1 MTEKY
6 GWSTVFEIYG
16 LLNVGERRRIIVL
29 FSLMVVGMGLEMLG
43 IGLIIPAVALLLQ
56 TAPSETYP
64 PLAVV
69 VEMLGQPTQVQLIT
83 GGMLLLVGVY
93 LVKAL
98 FLGFLAWYQNDF
110 AFGVQRHISR
120 ELFATY
126 LYQPYAFHLQRN
138 SAQLI
143 RNAVNEVHKLWF
155 LILNPTLVVLGEGLV
170 LVGVTCLLFIVEPI
184 GALIVVLVLGCA
196 AWGFHLYTR
205 GRLLRLGIARQHHD
219 GQRIQELQQGLGG
232 VKEAKLLGRESGF
245 LAKYEE
251 HNAESARVEQ
261 FQATLQLLP
270 RLWIELLAV
279 TGLATLIITMLMQ
292 EQAAASIVPTLGLF
306 AAAAFRLMPSAYRVL
321 GAVQNLPYG
330 MPVIKMLREEL
341 KLTSELPANAEAS
354 VNSQVANSFKND
366 IRLVDV
372 DYMYPSSPEFALKG
386 LNISIRKGDS
396 IGFVGPSGSGK
407 STLVDIVL
415 GLLTPTSGEVQVDK
429 KNIQT
434 GLRSWQDQIGYVPQS
449 VYLTDDTLRNN
460 VAFGIPSD
468 QIDEGAVARAVQAA
482 QLDTFVANQPH
493 GLDTVVGERGVRLSG
508 GQLQRIGIAR
518 ALYHD
523 PSVLVLDEATSALDT
538 LTEKGVMDSVEALQ
552 GSKTLLIVAHRLST
566 VEHCSRLYQLD
577 RGRVIAEGAPAQ
589 LLQEQKAV

>member
-6 GWSTVFEIYG
+6 GWSTVLEIYG
-16 LLNVGERRRIIVL
+16 LLNTGERRRIIVL

-43 IGLIIPAVALLLQ
+43 IGLVIPAVTLLLQ
-56 TAPSETYP
+56 ANLAEAYP
-64 PLAVV
+64 PLAAML
-69 VEMLGQPTQVQLIT
+69 EMLGQPTQVQLIA

-170 LVGVTCLLFIVEPI
+170 LIGVTCLLFIVEPI

-232 VKEAKLLGRESGF
+232 VKEAKLFGREEGF

-251 HNAESARVEQ
+251 HNAESARIEQ

-279 TGLATLIITMLMQ
+279 AGLATLIITMLAQGQ
-292 EQAAASIVPTLGLF
+292 EAAAIVPTLGLF

-341 KLTSELPANAEAS
+341 KLTSESPINVKAS
-354 VNSQVANSFKND
+354 VDSRVSNSFKND
-366 IRLVDV
+366 IKLVNV
-372 DYMYPSSPEFALKG
+372 DYMYPASSGLALKG
-386 LNISIRKGDS
+386 LNISIRKGES

-429 KNIQT
+429 ENIQT

-449 VYLTDDTLRNN
+449 VYLTDDTLKNN

-468 QIDEGAVARAVQAA
+468 RIDEEALNRAIEAA
-482 QLDTFVANQPH
+482 QLDTFVSSQPN
-493 GLDTVVGERGVRLSG
+493 GLGTVVGERGVRLSG

-566 VEHCSRLYQLD
+566 VKHCSRLYQLD

-589 LLQEQKAV
+589 LLREQKAV

>member
-16 LLNVGERRRIIVL
+16 LLNAGERRRIIVL

-43 IGLIIPAVALLLQ
+43 IGLVIPAVTLLLQ

-69 VEMLGQPTQVQLIT
+69 IEMLGQPTQVQLIT

-93 LVKAL
+93 LIKAL

-155 LILNPTLVVLGEGLV
+155 LILNPTLVVMGEGLV

-292 EQAAASIVPTLGLF
+292 GQAAAAIVPTLGLF

-341 KLTSELPANAEAS
+341 KLTSDLPANLEARI
-354 VNSQVANSFKND
+354 NSRVVNSFKND

-372 DYMYPSSPEFALKG
+372 DYMYPASAEFALKG

-407 STLVDIVL
+407 STLVDIIL

-429 KNIQT
+429 ENIQP

-460 VAFGIPSD
+460 VAFGILSD

-566 VEHCSRLYQLD
+566 VKHCSRLYQLD

>member
-43 IGLIIPAVALLLQ
+43 IGLIIPAVTLLLQ

-292 EQAAASIVPTLGLF
+292 GQAAASIVPTLGLF

-482 QLDTFVANQPH
+482 QLDTFVENQPH

>member
-43 IGLIIPAVALLLQ
+43 IGLIIPAVTLLLQ

-83 GGMLLLVGVY
+83 GAMLLLVGVY

-184 GALIVVLVLGCA
+184 GALIVVLVLACA

-292 EQAAASIVPTLGLF
+292 GQAAASIVPTLGLF

>member
-43 IGLIIPAVALLLQ
+43 IGLIIPAVTLLLQ

-83 GGMLLLVGVY
+83 GAMLLLVGVY

-292 EQAAASIVPTLGLF
+292 GQAAASIVPTLGLF

>member
-6 GWSTVFEIYG
+6 GWSTVLEIYG
-16 LLNVGERRRIIVL
+16 LLNTGERRRIIVL

-43 IGLIIPAVALLLQ
+43 VGLVIPAVTLLLQ
-56 TAPSETYP
+56 ADLSETYP
-64 PLAVV
+64 PLAAMLEV
-69 VEMLGQPTQVQLIT
+69 LGQPTQVQLIA
-83 GGMLLLVGVY
+83 GGMLLLVCVY

-110 AFGVQRHISR
+110 AFGVQRHISS

-170 LVGVTCLLFIVEPI
+170 LIGVTCLLFIVEPV

-251 HNAESARVEQ
+251 HNAESARIEQ

-279 TGLATLIITMLMQ
+279 TGLATLIITMLAQ
-292 EQAAASIVPTLGLF
+292 GQQAATIVPTLGLF

-330 MPVIKMLREEL
+330 MPVIKILREEL
-341 KLTSELPANAEAS
+341 KLTPELPINVEATFDS
-354 VNSQVANSFKND
+354 RVSNSFKND
-366 IRLVDV
+366 IELVNV
-372 DYMYPSSPEFALKG
+372 DYMYPSSPEPALTG
-386 LNISIRKGDS
+386 LNISIRKGES

-429 KNIQT
+429 ENIQAD
-434 GLRSWQDQIGYVPQS
+434 LRSWQDQIGYVPQS

-460 VAFGIPSD
+460 VAFGIPPVR
-468 QIDEGAVARAVQAA
+468 IDEGALNRAIQAA
-482 QLDTFVANQPH
+482 QLDTFVVSQPD

-538 LTEKGVMDSVEALQ
+538 LTEKGVMNSVEALQ

-566 VEHCSRLYQLD
+566 VKHCSRLYQLD
-577 RGRVIAEGAPAQ
+577 RGRVIAEGTPAR
-589 LLQEQKAV
+589 LLREQKAV

>member
-6 GWSTVFEIYG
+6 GWSTVLEIYG
-16 LLNVGERRRIIVL
+16 LLNTGERRRIIVL

-43 IGLIIPAVALLLQ
+43 VGLVIPAVTLLLQ
-56 TAPSETYP
+56 ADLSETYP
-64 PLAVV
+64 PLAAMLEV
-69 VEMLGQPTQVQLIT
+69 LGQPTQVQLIA
-83 GGMLLLVGVY
+83 GGMLLLVCVY

-110 AFGVQRHISR
+110 AFGVQRHISS

-170 LVGVTCLLFIVEPI
+170 LIGVTCLLFIVEPV

-251 HNAESARVEQ
+251 HNAESARIEQ

-279 TGLATLIITMLMQ
+279 TGLATLIITMLAQ
-292 EQAAASIVPTLGLF
+292 GQQAATIVPTLGLF

-330 MPVIKMLREEL
+330 MPVIKILREEL
-341 KLTSELPANAEAS
+341 KLTPELPINVEATVDS
-354 VNSQVANSFKND
+354 RVSNSFKND
-366 IRLVDV
+366 IELVNV
-372 DYMYPSSPEFALKG
+372 DYMYPSSSEPALTG
-386 LNISIRKGDS
+386 LNISIRKGES

-429 KNIQT
+429 ENIQAD
-434 GLRSWQDQIGYVPQS
+434 LRSWQDQIGYVPQS

-460 VAFGIPSD
+460 VAFGIPPVR
-468 QIDEGAVARAVQAA
+468 IDEEALNRAIQAA
-482 QLDTFVANQPH
+482 QLDTFVVSQPD

-538 LTEKGVMDSVEALQ
+538 LTEKGVMNSVEALQ

-566 VEHCSRLYQLD
+566 VKHCSRLYQLD
-577 RGRVIAEGAPAQ
+577 RGRVIAEGTPDR
-589 LLQEQKAV
+589 LLREQKAV

>member
-16 LLNVGERRRIIVL
+16 LLNAGERRRIIVL

-43 IGLIIPAVALLLQ
+43 IGLVIPAVTLLLQ

-69 VEMLGQPTQVQLIT
+69 IEMLGQPTQVQLIT

-93 LVKAL
+93 LIKAL

-292 EQAAASIVPTLGLF
+292 GQAAAAIVPTLGLF

-341 KLTSELPANAEAS
+341 KLTSDLPANLEARI
-354 VNSQVANSFKND
+354 NSRVVNSFKND

-372 DYMYPSSPEFALKG
+372 DYMYPASAEFALKG

-407 STLVDIVL
+407 STLVDIIL

-429 KNIQT
+429 ENIQPD
-434 GLRSWQDQIGYVPQS
+434 LRSWQDQIGYVPQS

-460 VAFGIPSD
+460 VAFGILSD

-566 VEHCSRLYQLD
+566 VKHCSRLYQLD

>member
-43 IGLIIPAVALLLQ
+43 IGLIIPAVTLLLQ

-292 EQAAASIVPTLGLF
+292 GQAAASIVPTLGLF

-354 VNSQVANSFKND
+354 VNSQVANSFKNY

-372 DYMYPSSPEFALKG
+372 DYMYPSSSEFALKG
-386 LNISIRKGDS
+386 LNVSIRKGDS

-589 LLQEQKAV
+589 LLQGQKAV

>member
-43 IGLIIPAVALLLQ
+43 IGLIIPAVTLLLQ

-292 EQAAASIVPTLGLF
+292 GQAAASIVPTLGLF

-354 VNSQVANSFKND
+354 VNSQVANSFKNY

-372 DYMYPSSPEFALKG
+372 DYMYPSSSEFALKG
-386 LNISIRKGDS
+386 LNVSIRKGDS

-460 VAFGIPSD
+460 VAFGIPSE

-589 LLQEQKAV
+589 LLQGQKAV

>member
-1 MTEKY
+1 VTEKY

-292 EQAAASIVPTLGLF
+292 GQAAASIVPTLGLF

>member
-43 IGLIIPAVALLLQ
+43 IGLIIPAVTLLLQ

-292 EQAAASIVPTLGLF
+292 GQAAASIVPTLGLF

-354 VNSQVANSFKND
+354 VNSQVANSFKNY

-372 DYMYPSSPEFALKG
+372 DYMYPSSSEFALKG
-386 LNISIRKGDS
+386 LNVSIRKGDS

-434 GLRSWQDQIGYVPQS
+434 GLRFWQDQIGYVPQS

-589 LLQEQKAV
+589 LLQGQKAV

>member
-43 IGLIIPAVALLLQ
+43 IGLIIPAVTLLLQ

-83 GGMLLLVGVY
+83 GAMLLLVGVY

-110 AFGVQRHISR
+110 AFGVQRQISR

-126 LYQPYAFHLQRN
+126 LYQPYVFHLQRN

-292 EQAAASIVPTLGLF
+292 GQAAASIVPTLGLF

-415 GLLTPTSGEVQVDK
+415 GLLTPTSGEVRVDK

>member
-6 GWSTVFEIYG
+6 GWSTVLEIYG
-16 LLNVGERRRIIVL
+16 LLNTGERRRIIVL

-43 IGLIIPAVALLLQ
+43 VGLVIPAVTLLLQ
-56 TAPSETYP
+56 ADLSETYP
-64 PLAVV
+64 PLAAMLEV
-69 VEMLGQPTQVQLIT
+69 LGQPTQVQLIA
-83 GGMLLLVGVY
+83 GGMLLLVCVY

-110 AFGVQRHISR
+110 AFGVQRHISS

-170 LVGVTCLLFIVEPI
+170 LIGVTCLLFIVEPV

-251 HNAESARVEQ
+251 HNAESARIEQ

-279 TGLATLIITMLMQ
+279 TGLATLIITMLAQ
-292 EQAAASIVPTLGLF
+292 GQQAATIVPTLGLF

-330 MPVIKMLREEL
+330 MPVIKILREEL
-341 KLTSELPANAEAS
+341 KLTPELPINVEATFDS
-354 VNSQVANSFKND
+354 RVSNSFKND
-366 IRLVDV
+366 IELVNV
-372 DYMYPSSPEFALKG
+372 DYMYPSSSEPALTG
-386 LNISIRKGDS
+386 LNISIRKGEL

-429 KNIQT
+429 ENIQAD
-434 GLRSWQDQIGYVPQS
+434 LRSWQDQIGYVPQS

-460 VAFGIPSD
+460 VAFGIPPVR
-468 QIDEGAVARAVQAA
+468 IDEGALNRAIQAA
-482 QLDTFVANQPH
+482 QLDTFVVSQPD

-538 LTEKGVMDSVEALQ
+538 LTEKGVMNSVEALQ

-566 VEHCSRLYQLD
+566 VKHCSRLYQLD
-577 RGRVIAEGAPAQ
+577 RGRVIAEGTPAR
-589 LLQEQKAV
+589 LLREQKAV

>member
-43 IGLIIPAVALLLQ
+43 IGLIIPAVTLLLQ

-83 GGMLLLVGVY
+83 GAMLLLVGVY

-126 LYQPYAFHLQRN
+126 LYQPYVFHLQRN

-292 EQAAASIVPTLGLF
+292 GQAAASIVPTLGLF

>member
-1 MTEKY
+1 VTEKY
-6 GWSTVFEIYG
+6 GWSTVLEIYG
-16 LLNVGERRRIIVL
+16 LLNKGERRRIIVL
-29 FSLMVVGMGLEMLG
+29 FGLMVIGMGLEMLG
-43 IGLIIPAVALLLQ
+43 IGLVIPAVTLLLQ
-56 TAPSETYP
+56 ADPSEAYP

-69 VEMLGQPTQVQLIT
+69 LEILGQPTQIQLIT

-93 LVKAL
+93 LIKAL

-120 ELFATY
+120 ELFSTY
-126 LYQPYAFHLQRN
+126 LHQPYAFHLQRN

-184 GALIVVLVLGCA
+184 GALLVVLILGFA
-196 AWGFHLYTR
+196 AWGFHLFTR

-232 VKEAKLLGRESGF
+232 VKEAKVLGRESGF

-251 HNAESARVEQ
+251 HNAESARIEQ

-279 TGLATLIITMLMQ
+279 SGLATLIIAMLAQGQ
-292 EQAAASIVPTLGLF
+292 EAAAIVPTLGLF

-321 GAVQNLPYG
+321 GAIQNLPYG
-330 MPVIKMLREEL
+330 MPVIKILREEL
-341 KLTSELPANAEAS
+341 KLTPGLPVNTEIDIDSRVRNCFKHDIELE
-354 VNSQVANSFKND
+354 
-366 IRLVDV
+366 DV
-372 DYMYPSSPEFALKG
+372 DYGYPSSKEAALKS
-386 LNISIRKGDS
+386 LSISIRKGES

-415 GLLTPTSGEVQVDK
+415 GLLTPTSGEVKVDK
-429 KNIQT
+429 KDIQIN
-434 GLRSWQDQIGYVPQS
+434 LREWQDQIGYVPQS

-460 VAFGIPSD
+460 VAFGVPSD
-468 QIDEGAVARAVQAA
+468 QIDEEAVTRALQAA
-482 QLDTFVANQPH
+482 QLDAFVAGQPD
-493 GLDTVVGERGVRLSG
+493 GLDTIVGERGVRLSG

-523 PSVLVLDEATSALDT
+523 PPVLVLDEATSALDT
-538 LTEKGVMDSVEALQ
+538 LTEKDVMDSVEALQ

-566 VEHCSRLYQLD
+566 VEHCSRLYQLE
-577 RGRVIAEGAPAQ
+577 RGQVIAEGSPAK

>member
-1 MTEKY
+1 VTEKY

-43 IGLIIPAVALLLQ
+43 IGLIIPAVTLLLQ

-83 GGMLLLVGVY
+83 GAMLLLVGVY

-126 LYQPYAFHLQRN
+126 LYQPYVFHLQRN

-292 EQAAASIVPTLGLF
+292 GQAAASIVPTLGLF

-341 KLTSELPANAEAS
+341 KLSSELPANAEAS

>member
-6 GWSTVFEIYG
+6 GWSTVLEIYG
-16 LLNVGERRRIIVL
+16 LLNTGERRRIIVL
-29 FSLMVVGMGLEMLG
+29 FSLMVAGRGREMLG
-43 IGLIIPAVALLLQ
+43 SGLVIPAVTLLLQ
-56 TAPSETYP
+56 ADLSEAYP
-64 PLAVV
+64 PLAA
-69 VEMLGQPTQVQLIT
+69 MLEILGHPTQVPLIT

-126 LYQPYAFHLQRN
+126 LCQPYAFHLQRN

-155 LILNPTLVVLGEGLV
+155 LNLNPTLVVLGEGLV
-170 LVGVTCLLFIVEPI
+170 LIGVTCLLFIVEPI
-184 GALIVVLVLGCA
+184 GAFIVVLLLGCA

-251 HNAESARVEQ
+251 HNAESARIEQ

-279 TGLATLIITMLMQ
+279 TGLATLIITMLAQGQ
-292 EQAAASIVPTLGLF
+292 EAAAIVPTLGLF

-341 KLTSELPANAEAS
+341 KLTSELPINFKGS
-354 VNSQVANSFKND
+354 VDSRVSNLFEEG
-366 IRLVDV
+366 IELVNV
-372 DYMYPSSPEFALKG
+372 DYVYPGSSEPALKD
-386 LNISIRKGDS
+386 LNISIRKGES

-429 KNIQT
+429 ENIQI

-460 VAFGIPSD
+460 VAFGIPSA
-468 QIDEGAVARAVQAA
+468 QIDERALNRAIHAA
-482 QLDTFVANQPH
+482 QLDAFVASQPS

-523 PSVLVLDEATSALDT
+523 PAVLVLDEATSALDT

-566 VEHCSRLYQLD
+566 VKHCSRLYQLD
-577 RGRVIAEGAPAQ
+577 RGLIIAEGAPAQ
-589 LLQEQKAV
+589 LLREQKAV

>member
-170 LVGVTCLLFIVEPI
+170 LVGVICLLFIVEPI

-251 HNAESARVEQ
+251 HNAESARIEQ

-292 EQAAASIVPTLGLF
+292 GQAAASIVPTLGLF

-341 KLTSELPANAEAS
+341 KLTSELPANVEAI
-354 VNSQVANSFKND
+354 VNSRVANSFKND
-366 IRLVDV
+366 IRLIDV

-415 GLLTPTSGEVQVDK
+415 GLLTPMSGEVQVDK
-429 KNIQT
+429 ENIQM

-482 QLDTFVANQPH
+482 QLDTFLANQPH

>member
-6 GWSTVFEIYG
+6 GWSTVFEIYD

-43 IGLIIPAVALLLQ
+43 IGLIIPAVTLLLQ

-83 GGMLLLVGVY
+83 GAMLLLVGVY

-126 LYQPYAFHLQRN
+126 LYQPYVFHLQRN

-292 EQAAASIVPTLGLF
+292 GQAAASIVPTLGLF

>member
-1 MTEKY
+1 VTEKY

-43 IGLIIPAVALLLQ
+43 IGLIIPAVTLLLQ

-292 EQAAASIVPTLGLF
+292 GQAAASIVPTLGLF

-354 VNSQVANSFKND
+354 VNSQVANSFKNY

-372 DYMYPSSPEFALKG
+372 DYMYPSSSEFALKG
-386 LNISIRKGDS
+386 LNVSIRKGDS

-589 LLQEQKAV
+589 LLQGQKAV

>member
-1 MTEKY
+1 VTEKY
-6 GWSTVFEIYG
+6 GWSTVLEIYG
-16 LLNVGERRRIIVL
+16 LLNTGERRRIIVL

-43 IGLIIPAVALLLQ
+43 VGLVIPAVTLLLQ
-56 TAPSETYP
+56 ADLSETYP
-64 PLAVV
+64 PLAAMLEV
-69 VEMLGQPTQVQLIT
+69 LGQPTQVQLIA
-83 GGMLLLVGVY
+83 GGMLLLVCVY

-110 AFGVQRHISR
+110 AFGVQRHISS

-170 LVGVTCLLFIVEPI
+170 LIGVTCLLFIVEPV

-251 HNAESARVEQ
+251 HNAESARIEQ

-279 TGLATLIITMLMQ
+279 TGLATLIITMLAQ
-292 EQAAASIVPTLGLF
+292 GQQAATIVPTLGLF

-330 MPVIKMLREEL
+330 MPVIKILREEL
-341 KLTSELPANAEAS
+341 KLTPELPINVEATFDS
-354 VNSQVANSFKND
+354 RVSNSFKND
-366 IRLVDV
+366 IELVNV
-372 DYMYPSSPEFALKG
+372 DYMYPSSSEPALTG
-386 LNISIRKGDS
+386 LNISIRKGES

-429 KNIQT
+429 ENIQAD
-434 GLRSWQDQIGYVPQS
+434 LRSWQDQIGYVPQS

-460 VAFGIPSD
+460 VAFGIPPVR
-468 QIDEGAVARAVQAA
+468 IDEGALNRAIQAA
-482 QLDTFVANQPH
+482 QLDTFVVSQPD

-538 LTEKGVMDSVEALQ
+538 LTEKGVMNSVEALQ

-566 VEHCSRLYQLD
+566 VKHCSRLYQLD
-577 RGRVIAEGAPAQ
+577 RGRVIAEGTPAR
-589 LLQEQKAV
+589 LLREQKAV

>member
-1 MTEKY
+1 
-6 GWSTVFEIYG
+6 
-16 LLNVGERRRIIVL
+16 
-29 FSLMVVGMGLEMLG
+29 
-43 IGLIIPAVALLLQ
+43 
-56 TAPSETYP
+56 
-64 PLAVV
+64 
-69 VEMLGQPTQVQLIT
+69 
-83 GGMLLLVGVY
+83 
-93 LVKAL
+93 
-98 FLGFLAWYQNDF
+98 
-110 AFGVQRHISR
+110 
-120 ELFATY
+120 
-126 LYQPYAFHLQRN
+126 
-138 SAQLI
+138 
-143 RNAVNEVHKLWF
+143 
-155 LILNPTLVVLGEGLV
+155 
-170 LVGVTCLLFIVEPI
+170 
-184 GALIVVLVLGCA
+184 
-196 AWGFHLYTR
+196 
-205 GRLLRLGIARQHHD
+205 
-219 GQRIQELQQGLGG
+219 
-232 VKEAKLLGRESGF
+232 
-245 LAKYEE
+245 
-251 HNAESARVEQ
+251 
-261 FQATLQLLP
+261 
-270 RLWIELLAV
+270 
-279 TGLATLIITMLMQ
+279 
-292 EQAAASIVPTLGLF
+292 
-306 AAAAFRLMPSAYRVL
+306 
-321 GAVQNLPYG
+321 
-330 MPVIKMLREEL
+330 
-341 KLTSELPANAEAS
+341 
-354 VNSQVANSFKND
+354 
-366 IRLVDV
+366 
-372 DYMYPSSPEFALKG
+372 MYPSSPEFALKG

>member
-43 IGLIIPAVALLLQ
+43 IGLIIPAVTLLLQ

-83 GGMLLLVGVY
+83 GAMLLLVGVY

-126 LYQPYAFHLQRN
+126 LYQPYVFHLQRN

-292 EQAAASIVPTLGLF
+292 GQAAASIVPTLGLF

-415 GLLTPTSGEVQVDK
+415 GLLTPTSGEVRVDK

-589 LLQEQKAV
+589 LLQGQKAV

>member
-16 LLNVGERRRIIVL
+16 LLNVGERRRIIGL

-43 IGLIIPAVALLLQ
+43 IGLVIPAVALLLQ

-69 VEMLGQPTQVQLIT
+69 IEMLGQPTQVQLIT

-245 LAKYEE
+245 LAKYEQ
-251 HNAESARVEQ
+251 HNAESARIEQ

-292 EQAAASIVPTLGLF
+292 GQAAAAIVPTLGLF

-341 KLTSELPANAEAS
+341 KLTSELPTNVEAS

-372 DYMYPSSPEFALKG
+372 DYMYPASAEFALKG

-429 KNIQT
+429 ENIQT

-460 VAFGIPSD
+460 VAFGILSD
-468 QIDEGAVARAVQAA
+468 QIDEEAVARAVQAA

-493 GLDTVVGERGVRLSG
+493 GLETVVGERGVRLSG

-566 VEHCSRLYQLD
+566 VKHCSRLYQLD

>member
-6 GWSTVFEIYG
+6 GWSTVLEIYG
-16 LLNVGERRRIIVL
+16 LLNTGERRRIIVL

-43 IGLIIPAVALLLQ
+43 VGLVIPAVTLLLQ
-56 TAPSETYP
+56 ADLSETYP
-64 PLAVV
+64 PLAAMLEV
-69 VEMLGQPTQVQLIT
+69 LGQPTQVQLIA
-83 GGMLLLVGVY
+83 GGMLLLVCVY

-110 AFGVQRHISR
+110 AFGVQRHISS

-170 LVGVTCLLFIVEPI
+170 LIGVTCLLFIVEPV

-251 HNAESARVEQ
+251 HNAESARIEQ

-279 TGLATLIITMLMQ
+279 TGLATLIITMLAQ
-292 EQAAASIVPTLGLF
+292 GQQAATIVPTLGLF

-330 MPVIKMLREEL
+330 MPVIKILREEL
-341 KLTSELPANAEAS
+341 KLTPELPINVEATFDS
-354 VNSQVANSFKND
+354 RVSNSFKND
-366 IRLVDV
+366 IELVNV
-372 DYMYPSSPEFALKG
+372 DYMYPSSSEPALTG
-386 LNISIRKGDS
+386 LNISIRKGES

-429 KNIQT
+429 ENIQAD
-434 GLRSWQDQIGYVPQS
+434 LRSWQDQIGYVPQS

-460 VAFGIPSD
+460 VAFGIPPVR
-468 QIDEGAVARAVQAA
+468 IDEGALNRAIQAA
-482 QLDTFVANQPH
+482 QLDTFVVSQPD

-538 LTEKGVMDSVEALQ
+538 LTEKGVMNSVEALQ

-566 VEHCSRLYQLD
+566 VKHCSRLYQLD
-577 RGRVIAEGAPAQ
+577 RGRVIAEGTPAR
-589 LLQEQKAV
+589 LLREQKAV

>member
-43 IGLIIPAVALLLQ
+43 IGLIIPAVTLLLQ

-170 LVGVTCLLFIVEPI
+170 LVGVICLLFIVEPI

-292 EQAAASIVPTLGLF
+292 GQAAASIVPTLGLF

-429 KNIQT
+429 KNI
-434 GLRSWQDQIGYVPQS
+434 
-449 VYLTDDTLRNN
+449 
-460 VAFGIPSD
+460 
-468 QIDEGAVARAVQAA
+468 
-482 QLDTFVANQPH
+482 
-493 GLDTVVGERGVRLSG
+493 
-508 GQLQRIGIAR
+508 
-518 ALYHD
+518 
-523 PSVLVLDEATSALDT
+523 
-538 LTEKGVMDSVEALQ
+538 
-552 GSKTLLIVAHRLST
+552 
-566 VEHCSRLYQLD
+566 
-577 RGRVIAEGAPAQ
+577 
-589 LLQEQKAV
+589 

>member
-43 IGLIIPAVALLLQ
+43 IGLIIPAVTLLLQ

-292 EQAAASIVPTLGLF
+292 GQAAASIVPTLGLF

-341 KLTSELPANAEAS
+341 KLTPELPANAEPS
-354 VNSQVANSFKND
+354 VNSRVANSFKND

-372 DYMYPSSPEFALKG
+372 DYMYPSAPEFALQG

-429 KNIQT
+429 KNIQSD
-434 GLRSWQDQIGYVPQS
+434 LRSWQDQIGYVPQS

-468 QIDEGAVARAVQAA
+468 QIDEGAVTRAVQAA

-589 LLQEQKAV
+589 LLQGQKAV

>member
-170 LVGVTCLLFIVEPI
+170 LVGVICLLFIVEPI

-292 EQAAASIVPTLGLF
+292 GQAAASIVPTLGLF

-341 KLTSELPANAEAS
+341 KLTSELPANVEAI
-354 VNSQVANSFKND
+354 VNSRVANSFKND
-366 IRLVDV
+366 IRLIDV

-415 GLLTPTSGEVQVDK
+415 GLLTPMSGEVQVDK
-429 KNIQT
+429 ENIQM

-482 QLDTFVANQPH
+482 QLDTFLANQPH

>member
-43 IGLIIPAVALLLQ
+43 IGLIIPAVTLLLQ

-83 GGMLLLVGVY
+83 GAMLLLVGVY

-292 EQAAASIVPTLGLF
+292 GQAAASIVPTLGLF

-341 KLTSELPANAEAS
+341 KLTPELPANAEPS
-354 VNSQVANSFKND
+354 VNSRVANSFKND

-415 GLLTPTSGEVQVDK
+415 GLLTPTSGEVRVDK

>member
-6 GWSTVFEIYG
+6 GWSTVLEIYG
-16 LLNVGERRRIIVL
+16 LLNTGERRRIIVL

-43 IGLIIPAVALLLQ
+43 VGLVIPAVTLLLQ
-56 TAPSETYP
+56 ADLSETYP
-64 PLAVV
+64 PLAAMLEV
-69 VEMLGQPTQVQLIT
+69 LGQPTQVQLIA
-83 GGMLLLVGVY
+83 GGMLLLVCVY

-110 AFGVQRHISR
+110 AFGVQRHISS

-170 LVGVTCLLFIVEPI
+170 LIGVTCLLFIVEPV

-251 HNAESARVEQ
+251 HNAESARIEQ

-279 TGLATLIITMLMQ
+279 TGLATLIITMLAQ
-292 EQAAASIVPTLGLF
+292 GQQAATIVPTLGLF

-330 MPVIKMLREEL
+330 MPVIKILREEL
-341 KLTSELPANAEAS
+341 KLTPELPINVEATFDS
-354 VNSQVANSFKND
+354 RVSNSFKND
-366 IRLVDV
+366 IELVNV
-372 DYMYPSSPEFALKG
+372 DYMYPSSPEPALTG
-386 LNISIRKGDS
+386 LNISIRKGES

-429 KNIQT
+429 ENIQAD
-434 GLRSWQDQIGYVPQS
+434 LRSWQDQIGYVPQS

-460 VAFGIPSD
+460 VAFGIPPVR
-468 QIDEGAVARAVQAA
+468 IDEGALNRAIQAA
-482 QLDTFVANQPH
+482 QLDTFVVSQPD

-538 LTEKGVMDSVEALQ
+538 LTEKGVMNSVEALQ

-566 VEHCSRLYQLD
+566 VKHCSRLYQLD
-577 RGRVIAEGAPAQ
+577 GGRVIAEGTPAR
-589 LLQEQKAV
+589 LLREQKAV

>member
-16 LLNVGERRRIIVL
+16 LLNAGERRRIIVL

-43 IGLIIPAVALLLQ
+43 IGLVIPAVTLLLQ

-69 VEMLGQPTQVQLIT
+69 IEMLGQPTQVQLIT

-93 LVKAL
+93 LIKAL

-292 EQAAASIVPTLGLF
+292 GQAAAAIVPTLGLF

-341 KLTSELPANAEAS
+341 KLTSDLPANLEARI
-354 VNSQVANSFKND
+354 NSRVVNSFKND

-372 DYMYPSSPEFALKG
+372 DYMYPASAEFALKG

-407 STLVDIVL
+407 STLVDIIL

-429 KNIQT
+429 ENIQPD
-434 GLRSWQDQIGYVPQS
+434 LRSWQDQIGYVPQS

-460 VAFGIPSD
+460 VAFGILSH

-566 VEHCSRLYQLD
+566 VKHCSRLYQLD